1 MDEATATLSDQ
12 QVRAISNK
20 LSELGSYHL
29 LDIVGEGGMGAVYR
43 ARQTDPIEREV
54 AIKVT
59 RLDLTSVR
67 RLARFQA
74 ERQTLASL
82 SHPHIATVYDAGE
95 TPDGFPYMVMEYL
108 DGESLCEYC
117 DRNNLPVR
125 ERLKLFIALCSAIQH
140 AHQKGIVHRDLKPSN
155 VMVVPGE
162 SGAQVKVID
171 FGIAKIAGNGSE
183 HTVEGGLLGTPA
195 YMSPEQV
202 KAPHEV
208 DSRTDIYSLGL
219 MLFELLAGSLPFEAR
234 SHENWSL
241 VPDHP
246 LRSPSAQLRTTSE
259 GALQDLAT
267 QRGTAA
273 DNLVRELRGELDW
286 VVLKAV
292 QESPEQR
299 YGSAAELAE
308 DLQRYLDCFPV
319 NARPPSRR
327 HAFVK
332 LVQRRRFESAAVLLL
347 VLGLVAATIVSTRA
361 LWSAQEAQAL
371 AQQEASRANAVN
383 GFLTDMLR
391 SADPRVGGKD
401 TRVVD
406 LLDAAARE
414 SAAAFAGQPLLE
426 AGMLETLGFSYTGLG
441 QPKAGAP
448 LLERALALRQTH
460 QGPLHPNTLSAENE
474 LLETLVKFQPVAAI
488 EPKLFDLYQRS
499 QSVLHQDHPLM
510 LTLYNN
516 LGTVY
521 MILGRQGEDQ
531 ETLERGVRFARLSL
545 EARVRV
551 LGPDAENTSHARNN
565 LATGY
570 LYLEDYQRSAALY
583 RENLAYQQAL
593 FGPDNHYSLVTMD
606 NLAGALEKLGQL
618 DESESLYR
626 ASIAGMTR
634 LHGATH
640 PTRIISLADFAAFL
654 FENEIDLNEARAL
667 AREAVDLAVGKEEQV
682 PNLWE
687 AESVLQTVAVHP

>member
-1 MDEATATLSDQ
+1 MDEATATLTDQ

-20 LSELGSYHL
+20 LSEIGSYHL

-43 ARQTDPIEREV
+43 ARQTDPIERDV

-108 DGESLCEYC
+108 DGESLCEFC
-117 DRNNLPVR
+117 DRNNLSVR
-125 ERLKLFIALCSAIQH
+125 TRLKLFISLCSAIQH
-140 AHQKGIVHRDLKPSN
+140 AHQKGVIHRDLKPSN
-155 VMVVPGE
+155 VMVVNGE
-162 SGAQVKVID
+162 SGPQVKVID
-171 FGIAKIAGNGSE
+171 FGIAKIAGNGPG

-202 KAPHEV
+202 KAPNEV

-219 MLFELLAGSLPFEAR
+219 MLFELLTGSLPFEAR
-234 SHENWSL
+234 SQENWSQ

-259 GALQDLAT
+259 GALDDLARR
-267 QRGTAA
+267 RGTVA
-273 DNLVRELRGELDW
+273 DSLVRELRGELDW

-292 QESPEQR
+292 QESPERR
-299 YGSAAELAE
+299 YGSAAELAD

-332 LVQRRRFESAAVLLL
+332 LLQRRRFESAAIVLL
-347 VLGLVAATIVSTRA
+347 VLGLAAATVVSTRA

-406 LLDAAARE
+406 LLDVAAQE
-414 SAAAFAGQPLLE
+414 SAAAFDGQPLLE

-441 QPKAGAP
+441 EPKDGAP
-448 LLERALALRQTH
+448 LLERALALRKAH
-460 QGPLHPNTLSAENE
+460 QGELHPDTLNAENE
-474 LLETLVKFQPVAAI
+474 LLETLVKFQPVASI
-488 EPKLFDLYQRS
+488 EPRLFDLYERS
-499 QSVLHQDHPLM
+499 QAVLPDDHPLL

-516 LGTVY
+516 LGTIY
-521 MILGRQGEDQ
+521 IYIGKLEDD
-531 ETLERGVRFARLSL
+531 LDSMRRGVEFARLAL

-565 LATGY
+565 LATGHF
-570 LYLEDYQRSAALY
+570 YLEDFEQAAALY
-583 RENLAYQQAL
+583 RKNLTYQQAL

-618 DESESLYR
+618 EESERLYR
-626 ASIAGMTR
+626 AAVAGMTR
-634 LHGATH
+634 LHGESH
-640 PTRIISLADFAAFL
+640 PSRLQVLADFAGFL
-654 FENEIDLNEARAL
+654 FDNQISVLEAQALAQEVIDLAA
-667 AREAVDLAVGKEEQV
+667 GKEEQV
-682 PNLWE
+682 RNLGD
-687 AESVLQTVAVHP
+687 ALAVLQTVAAHP